1 MEKNERKDRTFTTD
15 RLLLRPWT
23 EADAE
28 DLYRYA
34 KDPQVGPAAGWP
46 VHTSVENSREIIK
59 NVLTEPET
67 YAICLK
73 EDGKAIGSI
82 GLMEP
87 RCEAGAQSDA
97 AEVSEEKTDH
107 TSGADEKEAAK
118 EKELELGFWIGRPFW
133 GRGYV
138 PEAVRCL
145 QAYAFETLGCSALW
159 CGYYDGNAKSKRT
172 QEKCGFTFHH
182 TEKKVYCSLL
192 DETRTEYFN
201 RLTKEQW
208 EKISYD
214 KIV

>member
-1 MEKNERKDRTFTTD
+1 MEKNERKQHTFTTD

-59 NVLTEPET
+59 NVLSESET

-87 RCEAGAQSDA
+87 RCEAGTKTDV
-97 AEVSEEKTDH
+97 AEVLAEKTAH
-107 TSGADEKEAAK
+107 ASGEEERTTEK
-118 EKELELGFWIGRPFW
+118 EKELEIGFWLGRPFW
-133 GRGYV
+133 GRGYM

-172 QEKCGFTFHH
+172 QEKCGFVFHH
-182 TEKKVYCSLL
+182 IEKDVYCPLL
-192 DETRTEYFN
+192 GETRTEYFN
-201 RLTKEQW
+201 LLTKAQW
-208 EKISYD
+208 EKM
-214 KIV
+214 

>member
-1 MEKNERKDRTFTTD
+1 MEKNERKRRTFTTD
-15 RLLLRPWT
+15 RLLLRSWT

-59 NVLTEPET
+59 NVLSEPET

-82 GLMEP
+82 GLMER
-87 RCEAGAQSDA
+87 RCEAGAKTDA
-97 AEVSEEKTDH
+97 AKV
-107 TSGADEKEAAK
+107 
-118 EKELELGFWIGRPFW
+118 KELEIGFWLGRPFW

-145 QAYAFETLGCSALW
+145 QEYAFEILGCSALW
-159 CGYYDGNAKSKRT
+159 CGYYDGNEKSKRT
-172 QEKCGFTFHH
+172 QEKCGFVFHH
-182 TEKKVYCSLL
+182 TEKEVYCPLMG
-192 DETRTEYFN
+192 ETRTEHFN
-201 RLTKEQW
+201 LLTKMQW
-208 EKISYD
+208 EK
-214 KIV
+214 K

>member
-1 MEKNERKDRTFTTD
+1 MEKNRSEQRTFTTD
-15 RLLLRPWT
+15 RLLLRSWT

-59 NVLTEPET
+59 NVLSEPET

-87 RCEAGAQSDA
+87 RCETDA
-97 AEVSEEKTDH
+97 KTDA
-107 TSGADEKEAAK
+107 TK
-118 EKELELGFWIGRPFW
+118 EKALEIGFWLGKPFW
-133 GRGYV
+133 GSGYV

-145 QAYAFETLGCSALW
+145 QKYAFESLGCSALW
-159 CGYYDGNAKSKRT
+159 CGYYDGNEKSKRT
-172 QEKCGFTFHH
+172 QEKCGFVFHH
-182 TEKKVYCSLL
+182 TEKEVYCPLVG
-192 DETRTEYFN
+192 ETRTEHFN
-201 RLTKEQW
+201 CLTRAQW
-208 EKISYD
+208 EKM
-214 KIV
+214 

>member
-1 MEKNERKDRTFTTD
+1 MEKNRNGHHTFTTD

-59 NVLTEPET
+59 NVLSEPGT

-87 RCEAGAQSDA
+87 RCEAGAKMDV
-97 AEVSEEKTDH
+97 AEVPEEKK
-107 TSGADEKEAAK
+107 TSAK
-118 EKELELGFWIGRPFW
+118 EKKLEIGFWLGRPFW
-133 GRGYV
+133 GRGYI

-145 QAYAFETLGCSALW
+145 QAYAFETLGCGVLW
-159 CGYYDGNAKSKRT
+159 CGYYDGNEKSKRT
-172 QEKCGFTFHH
+172 QE
-182 TEKKVYCSLL
+182 
-192 DETRTEYFN
+192 
-201 RLTKEQW
+201 
-208 EKISYD
+208 
-214 KIV
+214 